1 VNIVGLVLKDC
12 DWIVTQDPQRRILAN
27 ASIRITDGRIDQVG
41 TVNIASTDQVIDCR
55 RKVLIPGLINTHT
68 HLSMTLF
75 RGYADDL
82 ELRDWLE
89 KKIWPLEK
97 RLTGDLCYQGALL
110 GCLEMTRT
118 GTTCFVDMYFH
129 MEDVAKAVDEAGLR
143 AILSPGMV
151 DKPDKAGTEQEK
163 KTTIK
168 FLEFIHR
175 LQNPLIGFAVGPHAP
190 YTCGPET
197 LLWARDLAEKE
208 NTLVNI
214 HVAETRGEQAQFQK
228 DGKGRVVEY
237 LDKIGFLNNRVLAA
251 HAVWL
256 TKSEVKLFGNKGVR
270 VAHSPVSNMK
280 LASGGTAPVP
290 EMWEAGIPVGLGTDG
305 PASNNGLDM
314 FDTMKMTALVHK
326 NSRWDPTIM
335 NAQRVLDMATL
346 DGARCI
352 GREKDLGSIEVGKRA
367 DLVLLDLR
375 DPNLIPIH
383 RKETVVSD
391 LVYAAN
397 GQNVD
402 TTIVDGTP
410 LMVNRTFQ
418 KLDQDKISEQVR
430 SSIAQLIPQ

>member
-1 VNIVGLVLKDC
+1 MGLVLKDC
-12 DWIVTQDPQRRILAN
+12 DWIVTQDPQRRVLAN
-27 ASIRITDGRIDQVG
+27 ASLRISDGRIDQVG
-41 TVNIASTDQVIDCR
+41 RVNPAATDEVIDCR
-55 RKVLIPGLINTHT
+55 RRVVIPGLINTHT

-89 KKIWPLEK
+89 KKIWPLEA
-97 RLTGDLCYQGALL
+97 RLTGEMCYQGALL

-118 GTTCFVDMYFH
+118 GTTSFVDMYFH
-129 MEDVAKAVDEAGLR
+129 MEEVARAVDEAGLR
-143 AILSPGMV
+143 GILSAGMI
-151 DKPDKAGTEQEK
+151 DKPDKAGTEKERK
-163 KTTIK
+163 ATLR
-168 FLEFIHR
+168 FLEFVRKLH
-175 LQNPLIGFAVGPHAP
+175 NPLISFAVGPHAP

-197 LLWARDLAEKE
+197 LLWARDLAQKE
-208 NTLVNI
+208 DSLVNI
-214 HVAETRGEQAQFQK
+214 HIAETRGEQAQFEK
-228 DGKGRVVEY
+228 DGKGRVADY

-251 HAVWL
+251 HSVWL
-256 TKSEVKLFGNKGVR
+256 TKSEVNLFGKRGVR
-270 VAHSPVSNMK
+270 VSHSPVSNMK
-280 LASGGTAPVP
+280 LASGGTAPIP
-290 EMWEAGIPVGLGTDG
+290 EMWEAGVPVGLGTDG

-335 NAQRVLDMATL
+335 NAQRVLDMATV

-352 GREKDLGSIEVGKRA
+352 GREKDLGSVEVGKRA
-367 DLVLLDLR
+367 DLVLVDLR

-391 LVYAAN
+391 LVYSAN

-402 TTIVDGTP
+402 TTIVDGRP
-410 LMVNRTFQ
+410 LMVNRKFLR
-418 KLDQDKISEQVR
+418 LDQEKIGEEVR